1 MYAHKHYIC
10 IHKHLIKYTMKHL
23 FKALAAFQQEVK
35 PIFKGT
41 KGYGYSY
48 ADLPT
53 IFDKINPLLEKHGL
67 GFTQLINTHEED
79 NYLNTIIFHV
89 ESVETLE
96 SNTLIPQATL
106 KGMNDY
112 QSFGSGVTY
121 FRRYALSS
129 ALGLVTDKDTDAAG
143 EQVPVVKKD
152 KLSKERFK
160 DALKAVQEGKIT
172 NITLADKFALT
183 TAQSK
188 TLGLC

>member
-1 MYAHKHYIC
+1 
-10 IHKHLIKYTMKHL
+10 MKHL

-53 IFDKINPLLEKHGL
+53 IFDKINPLLNKHGL

-89 ESVETLE
+89 ESGETLE
-96 SNTLIPQATL
+96 SNTLIPQVNL
-106 KGMNDY
+106 KNMNDY
-112 QSFGSGVTY
+112 QSFGSGVSY
-121 FRRYALSS
+121 FRRYCISS
-129 ALGLVTDKDTDAAG
+129 CLGLVTDKDTDAAG
-143 EQVPVVKKD
+143 EQVTVAAKKE

-172 NITLADKFALT
+172 KDKLTDKFALT
-183 TAQSK
+183 NVQSK
-188 TLGLC
+188 ALELC

>member
-1 MYAHKHYIC
+1 
-10 IHKHLIKYTMKHL
+10 MKHL

-89 ESVETLE
+89 ESGETLE
-96 SNTLIPQATL
+96 SNTLIPQVNL
-106 KGMNDY
+106 KNMNDY
-112 QSFGSGVTY
+112 QSFGSGVSY
-121 FRRYALSS
+121 FRRYCISS
-129 ALGLVTDKDTDAAG
+129 CLGLVTDKDTDAAG
-143 EQVPVVKKD
+143 EQVKVVKKE
-152 KLSKERFK
+152 KLNTKRFA
-160 DALKAVQEGKIT
+160 DALIAVQEGKIT
-172 NITLADKFALT
+172 KDKLIEKFALT
-183 TAQSK
+183 NVQSK
-188 TLGLC
+188 ALELC

>member
-1 MYAHKHYIC
+1 
-10 IHKHLIKYTMKHL
+10 MKHL

-89 ESVETLE
+89 ESGETLE
-96 SNTLIPQATL
+96 SNTLIPQL
-106 KGMNDY
+106 I
-112 QSFGSGVTY
+112 VT
-121 FRRYALSS
+121 
-129 ALGLVTDKDTDAAG
+129 G
-143 EQVPVVKKD
+143 
-152 KLSKERFK
+152 KLIM
-160 DALKAVQEGKIT
+160 G
-172 NITLADKFALT
+172 
-183 TAQSK
+183 
-188 TLGLC
+188 

>member
-1 MYAHKHYIC
+1 
-10 IHKHLIKYTMKHL
+10 MKHL

-53 IFDKINPLLEKHGL
+53 TFDKINPLLQKHGL

-89 ESVETLE
+89 ESGETLE

-143 EQVPVVKKD
+143 EQVKVVKKE
-152 KLSKERFK
+152 KLNTKRFA
-160 DALKAVQEGKIT
+160 DALIAVQEGKIT
-172 NITLADKFALT
+172 KDKLIDKFALT
-183 TAQSK
+183 NVQSK
-188 TLGLC
+188 ALELC